1 MAQKIILVRHG
12 VTTANSE
19 GRFIGAMDLPLSEEG
34 VAQAKALA
42 GPFSA
47 ARISRVRTSP
57 LLRAAQ
63 TARIAF
69 DSSGAVMETVDELR
83 EANFGA
89 WESLTF
95 AEIKERY
102 GREAGKWLAGDL
114 DFAFPGGDHMGEF
127 ALRAGRVA
135 ESLRDSPEEVAL
147 AVTHGGLISLTLCH
161 LLGLPL
167 SRHINF
173 RLAPASVTVIDRIEG
188 VCALRCVLDPQ
199 NRYLAPRRS
208 A

>member
-1 MAQKIILVRHG
+1 
-12 VTTANSE
+12 
-19 GRFIGAMDLPLSEEG
+19 MDLPLSGEG
-34 VAQAKALA
+34 RAQAKALA
-42 GPFSA
+42 ELFSTT
-47 ARISRVRTSP
+47 RISRVRTSP

-63 TARIAF
+63 TARIVF
-69 DSSGAVMETVDELR
+69 DSSGAVMETVDDLR

-95 AEIKERY
+95 AEVKDRY
-102 GREAGKWLAGDL
+102 RREAGKWLAGDL
-114 DFAFPGGDHMGEF
+114 DFAFPGGDDMAEF
-127 ALRAGRVA
+127 ARRAARVA

-147 AVTHGGLISLTLCH
+147 AVAHGGLISLALCH

-188 VCALRCVLDPQ
+188 ICALRCVLDPQ
-199 NRYLAPRRS
+199 NRYLAVRRS